1 MKKVLFY
8 ALIALTLFAIT
19 SCNKDDDVTTF
30 IVSFDTEGGSEVSPQ
45 KVEKYK
51 KAIKPDDPIKEN
63 CIFQG
68 WYNDDYEYDFSA
80 PVASNITLKA
90 RFLFVN
96 GFFVSETKQVCFA
109 TGNLQYHCKNKEWR
123 FAPKQYDY
131 IGYDNVNISDDY
143 DGYIDLFGCGT
154 GDNPTLVS
162 QTNRDYVPFSEW
174 GSKIDDANIWRT
186 LTKDEWYYLI
196 YYRDNASEKYG
207 VAEVAGIS
215 GLILLPDA
223 WKLPSGISFNAG
235 VTSKE
240 AVEHFKSKNNYSAD
254 EWHIM
259 ESLGAVFLPAAGS
272 RLETLVDGFDYY
284 GTYWSSSANDEG
296 NAPGLDFRWYEVTL
310 HNLSGCYGHSVRL
323 VRDL

>member
-109 TGNLQYHCKNKEWR
+109 TG
-123 FAPKQYDY
+123 
-131 IGYDNVNISDDY
+131 
-143 DGYIDLFGCGT
+143 
-154 GDNPTLVS
+154 
-162 QTNRDYVPFSEW
+162 
-174 GSKIDDANIWRT
+174 
-186 LTKDEWYYLI
+186 
-196 YYRDNASEKYG
+196 
-207 VAEVAGIS
+207 
-215 GLILLPDA
+215 
-223 WKLPSGISFNAG
+223 
-235 VTSKE
+235 
-240 AVEHFKSKNNYSAD
+240 
-254 EWHIM
+254 
-259 ESLGAVFLPAAGS
+259 
-272 RLETLVDGFDYY
+272 
-284 GTYWSSSANDEG
+284 
-296 NAPGLDFRWYEVTL
+296 
-310 HNLSGCYGHSVRL
+310 LSL
-323 VRDL
+323 VRSYLA